1 MFAFK
6 KKKNLIYIA
15 FAVLLFLAAN
25 LTPVVRTPVFNILKI
40 PLVLFSAL
48 GREAGGIIFYHRNM
62 KENARLKNELDFLKQ
77 KIVALNEIY
86 LENMRLK
93 SLLAFKEKSSYKIV
107 AAARVIGR
115 SADNWSSVII
125 IDKGAKHGIRRGM
138 VAMTYLGLAGRVI
151 ETASFTSKVMLI
163 NDPNLGVSAF
173 IQRSR
178 QEGLV
183 SGTLGNSLIMRYLS
197 NDADVKVS
205 DTVITSGLTEVYPK
219 GIPIGKV
226 VEVGEEF
233 SGLGRYCVIRPAVNT
248 SNVEEVLIVIP

>member
-6 KKKNLIYIA
+6 KKSLIYVA
-15 FAVLLFLAAN
+15 LAVILLLLAAN
-25 LTPVVRTPVFNILKI
+25 FTPALRTPLLNTLKY

-48 GREAGGIIFYHRNM
+48 GRQIGGVIFYHRNM
-62 KENARLKNELDFLKQ
+62 VENTRLKNELDFFKQ
-77 KIVALNEIY
+77 KITALNEIY
-86 LENMRLK
+86 LENKRLK
-93 SLLAFKEKSSYKIV
+93 DLLSFKQKSSYKIV

-125 IDKGAKHGIRRGM
+125 IDKGSWHGIRRGM
-138 VAMTYLGLAGRVI
+138 VAVTYLGLAGRVI
-151 ETASFTSKVMLI
+151 ETTTLTSKVMLV
-163 NDPNLGVSAF
+163 NDPNLGVSAL

-183 SGTLGNSLIMRYLS
+183 SGALGSSLIMRYLS

-205 DTVITSGLTEVYPK
+205 DIIITSGLTEAYPK
-219 GIPIGKV
+219 GILIGRV

-233 SGLGRYCVIRPAVNT
+233 SGLSRYCVIRPAVNT
-248 SNVEEVLIVIP
+248 SNIEEVLIIIP